1 MAAKNLKR
9 NSKFNQKRE
18 VSVGVFELGYAD
30 ITGDGSIVAT
40 FAANSVITKVI
51 VIETAAVNTGA
62 TFDLLAGT
70 TVVVNEGA
78 LDANNSATV
87 AVVDLDIAKDIT
99 IRAGVTAPSQGSV
112 KIIVEYIEYTMTNG
126 EYTQSY

>member
-9 NSKFNQKRE
+9 NSKFNQKRD

-30 ITGDGSIVAT
+30 ITGDGSVVAT
-40 FAANSVITKVI
+40 LAANSIITKVI
-51 VIETAAVNTGA
+51 VIETSAVNTGA
-62 TFDLLAGT
+62 TVDILAGT

-87 AVVDLDIAKDIT
+87 ILEDLDIAKDIT
-99 IRAGVTAPSQGSV
+99 IRAGATTPTQGTV
-112 KIIVEYIEYTMTNG
+112 RIIIEYVEYTMTNG
-126 EYTQSY
+126 EYTQS

>member
-18 VSVGVFELGYAD
+18 VSIGVFDLWYAD

-40 FAANSVITKVI
+40 LAANSVITKVV

-70 TVVVNEGA
+70 SVVVNEGV

-87 AVVDLDIAKDIT
+87 ALFDLDIAKDIT
-99 IRAGVTAPSQGSV
+99 IRAGVTAPTQGSV
-112 KIIVEYIEYTMTNG
+112 KIIVEYIEYSMTNG
-126 EYTQSY
+126 EYTQS

>member
-18 VSVGVFELGYAD
+18 VSVGVFDLGYAD

-40 FAANSVITKVI
+40 FAANSVITKVT

-62 TFDLLAGT
+62 TFDLVAGSS
-70 TVVVNEGA
+70 VVVNEGA
-78 LDANNSATV
+78 LDANNFATV
-87 AVVDLDIAKDIT
+87 IPFDLDIAKDII
-99 IRAGVTAPSQGSV
+99 IRAGVTAPTQGSV
-112 KIIVEYIEYTMTNG
+112 KVIVEYVEYSMTNG
-126 EYTQSY
+126 EYTQS

>member
-30 ITGDGSIVAT
+30 ITGDGSVVAT
-40 FAANSVITKVI
+40 FAANSVITKVV
-51 VIETAAVNTGA
+51 VIETAEVNTGA

-99 IRAGVTAPSQGSV
+99 IRAGITAPTQGSV
-112 KIIVEYIEYTMTNG
+112 KVIVEYIEYSMTNG
-126 EYTQSY
+126 EYTQS

>member
-18 VSVGVFELGYAD
+18 VSVGVFDLGYAD

-40 FAANSVITKVI
+40 LAANSVITKVT
-51 VIETAAVNTGA
+51 VIETVAVNTGA

-70 TVVVNEGA
+70 SVVVNEGA

-87 AVVDLDIAKDIT
+87 VLFDLDIAKDIT
-99 IRAGVTAPSQGSV
+99 IRAGVTAPTQGSV
-112 KIIVEYIEYTMTNG
+112 KIIVEYVEYSMTNG
-126 EYTQSY
+126 EYTQS

>member
-9 NSKFNQKRE
+9 NSKFNQKRD

-30 ITGDGSIVAT
+30 ITGDGSVVAT
-40 FAANSVITKVI
+40 LAANSIITKVI
-51 VIETAAVNTGA
+51 VIETSAVNTGA
-62 TFDLLAGT
+62 TVDILAGT

-87 AVVDLDIAKDIT
+87 ILEDLDIAKDIT
-99 IRAGVTAPSQGSV
+99 IRAGATAPTQGTV
-112 KIIVEYIEYTMTNG
+112 RIIIEYVEYTMTNG
-126 EYTQSY
+126 EYTQS

>member
-9 NSKFNQKRE
+9 NSKFNQKRD

-30 ITGDGSIVAT
+30 ITGDGSVVAT
-40 FAANSVITKVI
+40 LAANSIITKVI
-51 VIETAAVNTGA
+51 VIATSAVNTGA
-62 TFDLLAGT
+62 TVDILAGT

-87 AVVDLDIAKDIT
+87 ILVDLDIAKDIT
-99 IRAGVTAPSQGSV
+99 IRAGATAPTQGTV
-112 KIIVEYIEYTMTNG
+112 RIIIEYVEYTMTNG
-126 EYTQSY
+126 EYTQS

>member
-30 ITGDGSIVAT
+30 ITGDGSVVAT
-40 FAANSVITKVI
+40 FAANSVITKVV

-70 TVVVNEGA
+70 TVIVNEGA

-112 KIIVEYIEYTMTNG
+112 KVIVEYIEYSMTNG
-126 EYTQSY
+126 EYTQS

>member
-1 MAAKNLKR
+1 MAVKNLKR

-18 VSVGVFELGYAD
+18 VSVGVFELGYAN

-40 FAANSVITKVI
+40 FAANSVITKVV
-51 VIETAAVNTGA
+51 VIETAAVNPGA

-99 IRAGVTAPSQGSV
+99 IRAGVTAPSKGSV
-112 KIIVEYIEYTMTNG
+112 KVIVEYVEYSMTNG
-126 EYTQSY
+126 EYTQS

>member
-30 ITGDGSIVAT
+30 ITGDGSVVAT
-40 FAANSVITKVI
+40 FAANSVITKV
-51 VIETAAVNTGA
+51 VVLENKAVNTGA

-70 TVVVNEGA
+70 SVIVNEGA
-78 LDANNSATV
+78 LDTNNSATV
-87 AVVDLDIAKDIT
+87 VVLDLDIAKDIT
-99 IRAGVTAPSQGSV
+99 IRAGVTAPTQGSV
-112 KIIVEYIEYTMTNG
+112 KILVEYIEYTQTNG
-126 EYTQSY
+126 EYTQS

>member
-18 VSVGVFELGYAD
+18 VSVGVFYLGYAD

-40 FAANSVITKVI
+40 LAASSVITKVT

-70 TVVVNEGA
+70 SVVVNEGA

-87 AVVDLDIAKDIT
+87 VLFDLDIAKDIT
-99 IRAGVTAPSQGSV
+99 IRAGVTAPTQGSV
-112 KIIVEYIEYTMTNG
+112 KIIVEYIEYSMTNG
-126 EYTQSY
+126 EYTQS

>member
-30 ITGDGSIVAT
+30 ITGDGSVVAT
-40 FAANSVITKVI
+40 FAANSVITKVV

-62 TFDLLAGT
+62 TFELLAGT
-70 TVVVNEGA
+70 TVIVNEGA

-112 KIIVEYIEYTMTNG
+112 KVIVEYIEYSMTNG
-126 EYTQSY
+126 EYTQS

>member
-1 MAAKNLKR
+1 MAAANLKR
-9 NSKFNQKRE
+9 ASKFNQKRE
-18 VSVGVFELGYAD
+18 VSVGVFDLAYTD

-40 FAANSVITKVI
+40 LAAGSVITKVV
-51 VIETAAVNTGA
+51 VIEKTAANTGA

-70 TVVVNEGA
+70 TVIVNEGA

-87 AVVDLDIAKDIT
+87 SVVDLDIAKDIT
-99 IRAGVTAPSQGSV
+99 IRAGAVAPTQGSV

-126 EYTQSY
+126 EYTQS

>member
-9 NSKFNQKRE
+9 NSKFNQKRD

-30 ITGDGSIVAT
+30 ITGDGSVVAT
-40 FAANSVITKVI
+40 LAANSIITKVT
-51 VIETAAVNTGA
+51 VIETSAVNTGA
-62 TFDLLAGT
+62 TVDILAGT

-87 AVVDLDIAKDIT
+87 ILEDLDIAKDIT
-99 IRAGVTAPSQGSV
+99 IRAGATAPTQGTV
-112 KIIVEYIEYTMTNG
+112 RIIIEYIEYTMTNG
-126 EYTQSY
+126 EYTQS

>member
-9 NSKFNQKRE
+9 NSKFNQKRD

-30 ITGDGSIVAT
+30 ITGDGSVVCT
-40 FAANSVITKVI
+40 LAANSIITKVT
-51 VIETAAVNTGA
+51 VIETSAVNTGA
-62 TFDLLAGT
+62 TVDILAGT

-87 AVVDLDIAKDIT
+87 ILVDLDIAKDIT
-99 IRAGVTAPSQGSV
+99 IRAGATAPTQGTV
-112 KIIVEYIEYTMTNG
+112 RIIIEYVEYTMTNG
-126 EYTQSY
+126 EYTQS

>member
-9 NSKFNQKRE
+9 NSKFNQKRD

-30 ITGDGSIVAT
+30 ITGDGSVVAT
-40 FAANSVITKVI
+40 LAANSIITKVT
-51 VIETAAVNTGA
+51 VIETSAVNTGA
-62 TFDLLAGT
+62 TVDILAGT

-87 AVVDLDIAKDIT
+87 ILEDLDIAKDIT
-99 IRAGVTAPSQGSV
+99 IRAGATAPTQGTV
-112 KIIVEYIEYTMTNG
+112 RIIIEYVEYTMTNG
-126 EYTQSY
+126 EYTQS

>member
-51 VIETAAVNTGA
+51 VIETAVNTGA

-112 KIIVEYIEYTMTNG
+112 KVIVEYIEYSMTNG
-126 EYTQSY
+126 EYTQS

>member
-9 NSKFNQKRE
+9 NSKYNKKRE

-40 FAANSVITKVI
+40 FAANSVITKVV

-126 EYTQSY
+126 EYTQS

>member
-126 EYTQSY
+126 EYTQS

>member
-1 MAAKNLKR
+1 MAVKNLKR

-40 FAANSVITKVI
+40 FAANSVITKVV

-126 EYTQSY
+126 EYTQS

>member
-18 VSVGVFELGYAD
+18 VSVGVFDLVYAD

-40 FAANSVITKVI
+40 LASNSVITSVT

-70 TVVVNEGA
+70 SVVVNEGA

-87 AVVDLDIAKDIT
+87 VLFDLDIAKDIT
-99 IRAGVTAPSQGSV
+99 IRAGVTAPTQGSV
-112 KIIVEYIEYTMTNG
+112 KIIVEYIEYSMTNG
-126 EYTQSY
+126 EYTQS

>member
-40 FAANSVITKVI
+40 FAANSVITKVV
-51 VIETAAVNTGA
+51 VIETAVVNTGA

-126 EYTQSY
+126 EYTQS